1 MGGVRIE
8 NKSISPYVVK
18 VRYYDS
24 GKVLLNQNATL
35 LKAMRSFAHLQKI
48 TYEQMQAITYAE
60 IYERNETTGEESLLS
75 STKNETKQYRLENG
89 LDNVEIEYKPE

>member
-1 MGGVRIE
+1 M
-8 NKSISPYVVK
+8 VK

-24 GKVLLNQNATL
+24 GKVLLNQNATDLENAKWWADFL
-35 LKAMRSFAHLQKI
+35 LKAMRSFAYLQKI
-48 TYEQMQAITYAE
+48 SYEQMQAITYAE